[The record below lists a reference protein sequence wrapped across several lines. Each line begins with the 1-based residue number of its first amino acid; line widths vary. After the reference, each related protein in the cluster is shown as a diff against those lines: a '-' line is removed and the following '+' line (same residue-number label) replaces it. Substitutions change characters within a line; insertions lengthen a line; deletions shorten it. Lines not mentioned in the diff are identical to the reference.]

1 MFDAKVDIA
10 RNHAM
15 NFSTAMGA
23 HRDVGQA
30 GKYEGKDGGAGP
42 YIALRKQKKQKEDK
56 KENSVASDHINI
68 VA

>member
-15 NFSTAMGA
+15 SFSTAMGA

-30 GKYEGKDGGAGP
+30 GQYEGKDGGAGP
-42 YIALRKQKKQKEDK
+42 YIALRKPKKKQEEKQERP
-56 KENSVASDHINI
+56 VAPGHINI

>member
-1 MFDAKVDIA
+1 MFDAKIDVA

-15 NFSTAMGA
+15 NYSTAMGTNK
-23 HRDVGQA
+23 DVGQA

-42 YIALRKQKKQKEDK
+42 YISLRKQKKQKEEK
-56 KENSVASDHINI
+56 KEQPVAQGHINI